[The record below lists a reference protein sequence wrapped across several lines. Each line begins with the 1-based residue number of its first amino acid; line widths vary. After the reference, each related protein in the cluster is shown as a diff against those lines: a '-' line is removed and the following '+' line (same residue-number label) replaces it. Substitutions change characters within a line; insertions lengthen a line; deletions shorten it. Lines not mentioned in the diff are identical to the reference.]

1 MIPFDEKLGGSTL
14 TSYQEMW
21 ANNGDVI
28 SKQYAG
34 TAAMKVCLPVMPL
47 SSPNLIMDSII
58 AGGHYSLWG
67 EKAHRDDEGRL
78 QLCPQILPQRISRL
92 LQTSPHWSV
101 GPPRPTHPR
110 LIPPIQYIDL
120 MQGVNPFEAFVF
132 LPRSMQGMDE
142 LEDVGL
148 SSLLSDQPSEAM
160 WSLEKEDV
168 SQPFNDNHA
177 LDKAMSL

>member
-1 MIPFDEKLGGSTL
+1 
-14 TSYQEMW
+14 
-21 ANNGDVI
+21 
-28 SKQYAG
+28 
-34 TAAMKVCLPVMPL
+34 
-47 SSPNLIMDSII
+47 
-58 AGGHYSLWG
+58 
-67 EKAHRDDEGRL
+67 
-78 QLCPQILPQRISRL
+78 
-92 LQTSPHWSV
+92 
-101 GPPRPTHPR
+101 
-110 LIPPIQYIDL
+110 